1 MLKVVYGSMYGH
13 TKRYAED
20 FAQHFNTEA
29 VSYKDCGHLNA
40 DDYVVYFGAL
50 FAGGVHGL
58 SSMKGTPKN
67 VTLVTVGLSDPTN
80 PENVAN
86 IKNSIGL
93 SKSKREFDIADVFH
107 LRGGID
113 YKNLHLKHKVMMKM
127 LYMKAKR
134 TPEAEQSDET
144 KTMLKTY
151 GGVVDF
157 VDPQTLAP
165 IVDHVKRTYQS

>member
-13 TKRYAED
+13 TKRYAEH
-20 FAQHFNTEA
+20 FAQHFDTEA
-29 VSYKDCGHLNA
+29 VSYKECGCLNA
-40 DDYVVYFGAL
+40 DDTVVYFGAL
-50 FAGGVHGL
+50 FVGGVHGL
-58 SSMKGTPKN
+58 ESIKGTPKH

-86 IKNSIGL
+86 IRKSIEL
-93 SKSKREFDIADVFH
+93 SESKLDFDIADVFH

-113 YKNLHLKHKVMMKM
+113 YKNLQLKHKLMMKM
-127 LYMKAKR
+127 LYTKAKR

-165 IVDHVKRTYQS
+165 IVDHVKRTYRS